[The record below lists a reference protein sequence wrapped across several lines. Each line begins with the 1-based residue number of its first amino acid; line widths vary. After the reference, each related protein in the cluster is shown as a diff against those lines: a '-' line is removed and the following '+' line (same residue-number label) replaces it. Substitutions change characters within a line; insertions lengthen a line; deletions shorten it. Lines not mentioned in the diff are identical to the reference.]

1 MAKGYT
7 QTEGLDFLETL
18 SPVAKMTTIKLVL
31 TLAAINNLYL
41 KQLDVNTA
49 FLHGDLYEE
58 VYMTFPLSIQYELP
72 GQVCHLQKSLY
83 GRFEASK

>member
-7 QTEGLDFLETL
+7 QTEGLDFLETF

-31 TLAAINNLYL
+31 ALAAIYNWYL

-58 VYMTFPLSIQYELP
+58 VYMTFPLSIQYELL
-72 GQVCHLQKSLY
+72 GQVCH
-83 GRFEASK
+83 